1 MKKNNCVSC
10 AKCGFAEVCQSYLFD
25 HQEPMFIKDF
35 ARKKRIAKNEFI
47 YQHGTTVKA
56 LYALRRGV
64 AKIYD
69 AQQTLQGI
77 VFPGQVIGAEEL
89 FSEHYQYS
97 VQAATEAEIC
107 ELQNTHFYH
116 LSQIT
121 SSFTHFIIAILSR
134 SAREKQQFISVL
146 VNHDG
151 VQKVRGFIQL
161 MVDINREYG
170 FEHNILEL
178 PLSKKEL
185 AQLLGISQS
194 TLSRAFD
201 TLAAQGK
208 LSINKKEIVVL
219 DGPDDEA
226 VTGAGEGNRTLV

>member
-1 MKKNNCVSC
+1 
-10 AKCGFAEVCQSYLFD
+10 
-25 HQEPMFIKDF
+25 MFIKDF

-47 YQHGTTVKA
+47 YRHGTTVKA

-97 VQAATEAEIC
+97 VQAATEVEIC

-201 TLAAQGK
+201 TLAAQRK
-208 LSINKKEIVVL
+208 LSINK
-219 DGPDDEA
+219 
-226 VTGAGEGNRTLV
+226 R